1 MTCAIFTMPA
11 NHESKLWELFPLHP
25 HHWTASIP
33 LLFWEQGDFI
43 FPLLFFLTFF
53 FLLFLSNQLSADHPS
68 HFSLCPRILW
78 TIVLIPSVLSIKA
91 LVILLGTAGRSG
103 STHRHSFCG
112 TVWLQLRWT
121 CAYFKL
127 LPVNAFH
134 GVPQGCTAECPD
146 ATNWTMCRDTQA
158 RAKICCLVTSV
169 TRSTYKAFHRQMTI
183 LMTSF
188 KLPPCH

>member
-1 MTCAIFTMPA
+1 MKASFGNYFLCTLTIGQHQSLCFFENKGI
-11 NHESKLWELFPLHP
+11 LFSP
-25 HHWTASIP
+25 SS
-33 LLFWEQGDFI
+33 
-43 FPLLFFLTFF
+43 FFLLF

-112 TVWLQLRWT
+112 TVWLQLRWA
-121 CAYFKL
+121 CAYFEL
-127 LPVNAFH
+127 LPANAFH
-134 GVPQGCTAECPD
+134 GVPQGRTAECPD
-146 ATNWTMCRDTQA
+146 ETNWTMCRDTQA

-169 TRSTYKAFHRQMTI
+169 LSSTYKAFHRQMTI